1 MNEIIKQRLN
11 HYFTSFEDHPFHL
24 SMVSIIDEP
33 DPFVCQF
40 YCEII
45 NFPNK
50 FIFADIFSLI
60 YLSLRN
66 IYDLPCLDN
75 VRYRNKK
82 PSTSSIFGENLSILS
97 SLTLIIETINEIL
110 KIDRSI
116 YENNEDVIL
125 NIIISLNNF
134 VINPFNKNNLESIK
148 NKMMA
153 EYIKIMNEIR

>member
-11 HYFTSFEDHPFHL
+11 NYFNSFEKHPFHL

-33 DPFVCQF
+33 DPFVYQF

-50 FIFADIFSLI
+50 FVFADIFSLI

-66 IYDLPCLDN
+66 IYDLPYLNN

-82 PSTSSIFGENLSILS
+82 PSTSCIFGENLSILS

-110 KIDRSI
+110 KIDKSI
-116 YENNEDVIL
+116 YENNENIIL
-125 NIIISLNNF
+125 NIILSLNTF
-134 VINPFNKNNLESIK
+134 VINPFHKNNLESIK
-148 NKMMA
+148 NKMME
-153 EYIKIMNEIR
+153 EYLKIMNEIR